1 MDFNRFSI
9 VWYKWQGKRTE
20 VRAMTLVATILY
32 SRGHCFLT
40 PPDNQHNG
48 KANPNPHCT
57 TTSKCRHSFFFL
69 FPSLSFVFLFYFLF
83 LSFFLIFFLRGLSWD
98 LKTFLVHPHFS
109 LLGAAG
115 GMKRFQ
121 KQRKTADGSNCLSES
136 FISVCVSLTLCH
148 CAWIRRL
155 IRGVQWSRSEGRV
168 GRRVRETIEKIIF
181 VSSCPL
187 NAN

>member
-83 LSFFLIFFLRGLSWD
+83 LSFFLIFFFEGFVVRSKDVFSSSSLQPSRSRRRDEEISKTKEDGWRIKLSVGVFYQC
-98 LKTFLVHPHFS
+98 L
-109 LLGAAG
+109 
-115 GMKRFQ
+115 
-121 KQRKTADGSNCLSES
+121 CLSNS
-136 FISVCVSLTLCH
+136 VSLCLDSSFDP
-148 CAWIRRL
+148 
-155 IRGVQWSRSEGRV
+155 RGTVE
-168 GRRVRETIEKIIF
+168 
-181 VSSCPL
+181 
-187 NAN
+187 